1 MKLALKYEK
10 SIFFIVKIS
19 IIAIIG
25 LIFFAGLALQITEL
39 KTINRTSI
47 VSYAIFFFSIFNLIK
62 IFGGL
67 KIGQTR
73 TEEITNSVILG
84 TIIADFITFIA
95 TFFMGISSSQYFK
108 FYNNLTGQE
117 ASIMNNIDRSF
128 FSVFL
133 KHYFTNRI
141 LPSLFFMIFI
151 ILLQSIFVHI
161 STRLANRFYFKLKPP
176 KNTIIV
182 FEKTSDLISLISKI
196 HKNSNMWRLTQFV
209 KHDNSKVL
217 YLIENADAVFFT
229 NIPKQAR
236 AELLKF
242 CYKLNKTIYIYPDVH
257 DILFHNSTKMM
268 ADDAMLFKFNN
279 FNMSFEQAFF
289 KRSID
294 ILFSL
299 IILIFVSPIMLI
311 IAILIK
317 IYDRGPVLFKQKRL
331 TKHEKEFNLLKFRSM
346 RLNAEKETGV
356 TLAAE
361 NDVRITPVGRFLRRF
376 RLDELP
382 QLLNILKGD
391 LSLVGPRPERK
402 EYITE
407 FEKRLPEFK
416 YRLKVKAGLTGL
428 AQINGKYNTKPKDK
442 LALDLC
448 YIEKYSIW
456 LDLKIILKTLIV
468 FLKPESTE
476 GKKPINQSL
485 IDYAKSKIVK

>member
-1 MKLALKYEK
+1 
-10 SIFFIVKIS
+10 
-19 IIAIIG
+19 
-25 LIFFAGLALQITEL
+25 
-39 KTINRTSI
+39 
-47 VSYAIFFFSIFNLIK
+47 
-62 IFGGL
+62 
-67 KIGQTR
+67 
-73 TEEITNSVILG
+73 
-84 TIIADFITFIA
+84 
-95 TFFMGISSSQYFK
+95 
-108 FYNNLTGQE
+108 
-117 ASIMNNIDRSF
+117 
-128 FSVFL
+128 
-133 KHYFTNRI
+133 
-141 LPSLFFMIFI
+141 
-151 ILLQSIFVHI
+151 
-161 STRLANRFYFKLKPP
+161 
-176 KNTIIV
+176 
-182 FEKTSDLISLISKI
+182 
-196 HKNSNMWRLTQFV
+196 
-209 KHDNSKVL
+209 
-217 YLIENADAVFFT
+217 
-229 NIPKQAR
+229 
-236 AELLKF
+236 
-242 CYKLNKTIYIYPDVH
+242 
-257 DILFHNSTKMM
+257 
-268 ADDAMLFKFNN
+268 
-279 FNMSFEQAFF
+279 
-289 KRSID
+289 
-294 ILFSL
+294 
-299 IILIFVSPIMLI
+299 MLI